1 MLRCQKHLAHG
12 VGLAS
17 RWGIAPQYTESMAGQ
32 LTRNARGAGVASN
45 NQIAV
50 PAAPFSQ
57 GALPAGGHPPWE
69 RYRSA
74 LRRYLW
80 LILVITAAGGA
91 LGVLAAT
98 RIRPRYE
105 AYSTIWINAES
116 QQARTSGPIRAEQ
129 LLNASSWPE
138 LLGSFA
144 ILDSV
149 ALKLRL
155 YVSPRAGTPAHAFDD
170 FAVRDRLT
178 PGAYELKLRH
188 ADHRFVLLDATG
200 TAVDSGA
207 IGDSIGVRRGFA
219 WAPTEA
225 QLNGASEIEFSL
237 TAPREAS
244 VALRGNMSTATS
256 RESSMLRIVL
266 SGRDPQLTAA
276 TLTAI
281 VTQFQ
286 ATAARLKT
294 RNLVEFANALDQQLS
309 YAAQQLREAEI
320 ALETFRVRTITLPSE
335 GGSVAAGL
343 EVTRDPVLHHFF
355 DQRLQLDSIRNDREL
370 LASTVQALG
379 QHRTTPLSLLSVPS
393 VHLAPELMSAITEL
407 SSKQAALRA
416 NLEIYTEQNP
426 KVATLRASID
436 QLANVEIPAMAAS
449 LVERLQRREQD
460 LDARVAGSSRELRQI
475 PTRTI
480 EEMRLRRNVD
490 TRLALYTTLK
500 GRYEE
505 ARLAEASSFPD
516 MSILDYPA
524 VPQYPSSSP
533 RLKILALAIAL
544 SFAASLALAFLMDYT
559 DRRFRYP
566 QQATDELGLDI
577 LGVVPRLDRE
587 RGAGARTEQ
596 AWQVTEAFRTLR
608 MSVSQAK
615 ESGPLLLTVT
625 SPSSGDGKSFVCSN
639 LALSFVS
646 AGYQTLLIDGD
657 VRRGSLHQI
666 FSLKAQPGL
675 TDYLAGNAP
684 LENVLNA
691 TESGLT
697 VVTSGSRGERT
708 PELLASKRM
717 IDVMSTLAGRFDV
730 IIVDSAPL
738 SAGIDPLVLATH
750 TTNLLM
756 VLRVGETD
764 RKLADAKLK
773 LVDRLPVRPL
783 GAVLNAAT
791 ATGSYRYYAYDYEAL
806 EISPPRA
813 SAFGKRMAAFRS

>member
-1 MLRCQKHLAHG
+1 MSGNLTR
-12 VGLAS
+12 
-17 RWGIAPQYTESMAGQ
+17 IAPGASVTSASSFGVQGQ
-32 LTRNARGAGVASN
+32 MGGQSTLGGSGA
-45 NQIAV
+45 
-50 PAAPFSQ
+50 
-57 GALPAGGHPPWE
+57 PPWE
-69 RYRSA
+69 RYLSA
-74 LRRYLW
+74 VRRYAW
-80 LILVITAAGGA
+80 GIIILTAIGGA
-91 LGVLAAT
+91 LGVVAAR

-116 QQARTSGPIRAEQ
+116 PQARTSGPIRAEQ

-149 ALKLRL
+149 ALKMRL
-155 YVSPRAGTPAHAFDD
+155 YLKPAPQAPAQAFDG
-170 FAVRDRLT
+170 FAVRDEFT
-178 PGAYELKLRH
+178 PGTYELRLRP
-188 ADHRFVLLDATG
+188 AAGRYVLSEARAG
-200 TAVDSGA
+200 IVDSGA
-207 IGDSIGVRRGFA
+207 VGDSIGVRQGLL
-219 WAPTEA
+219 WAPTA
-225 QLNGASEIEFSL
+225 ASLRGATTIPFAL
-237 TAPREAS
+237 TTPREAS
-244 VALRGNMSTATS
+244 VELRDRMSTTTT
-256 RESSMLRIVL
+256 RESSMLRITL
-266 SGRDPQLTAA
+266 TGRDPQLTAA

-370 LASTVQALG
+370 LASTLQALSD
-379 QHRTTPLSLLSVPS
+379 HTTTPLSLLAVPS
-393 VHLAPELMSAITEL
+393 VHLAPELMTALTEL
-407 SSKQAALRA
+407 SSKEAALRA
-416 NLEIYTEQNP
+416 DREIYTDQNA
-426 KVATLRASID
+426 KVINLRANID
-436 QLANVEIPAMAAS
+436 QLQNVEIPAMAAS
-449 LVERLQRREQD
+449 LIERLQRREQD

-524 VPQYPSSSP
+524 VPQRPSSSP
-533 RLKILALAIAL
+533 KLKLIGLAVVVSFGGALALAL
-544 SFAASLALAFLMDYT
+544 LLDYT

-566 QQATDELGLDI
+566 QQATQELGLDI
-577 LGVVPRLDRE
+577 LGVVPRLDSG
-587 RGAGARTEQ
+587 RGHARSEQ

-615 ESGPLLLTVT
+615 DAGPLMLTVT

-646 AGYQTLLIDGD
+646 AGYNTLLIDGD
-657 VRRGSLHQI
+657 VRRGTLHQI

-675 TDYLAGNAP
+675 TDYLAGNAT
-684 LENVLNA
+684 LGEILRSTEN
-691 TESGLT
+691 GLT
-697 VVTSGSRGERT
+697 VITSGSRGERA
-708 PELLASKRM
+708 PELLASKQM
-717 IDVMSTLAGRFDV
+717 ADVMGALAGRYDV
-730 IIVDSAPL
+730 VIVDSAPL

-750 TTNLLM
+750 TTNLLL

-764 RKLADAKLK
+764 RHLADAKLK
-773 LVDRLPVRPL
+773 LVDRLPVRAI
-783 GAVLNAAT
+783 GTVLNAAT
-791 ATGSYRYYAYDYEAL
+791 ASGSYRYYSYNYSDIEVAA
-806 EISPPRA
+806 PPA
-813 SAFGKRMAAFRS
+813 SSFGRRMAAFRS

>member
-1 MLRCQKHLAHG
+1 MEPDLLTGGGRTPNST
-12 VGLAS
+12 V
-17 RWGIAPQYTESMAGQ
+17 SMAGQ

-45 NQIAV
+45 SSYDVQ
-50 PAAPFSQ
+50 AAPFSQ
-57 GALPAGGHPPWE
+57 GTTPPAAHSPWE
-69 RYRSA
+69 RYQSA

-80 LILVITAAGGA
+80 LIIVISVAGGA
-91 LGVLAAT
+91 LGALAAS

-105 AYSTIWINAES
+105 AYSTIWINGES

-149 ALKLRL
+149 ALKMRL
-155 YVSPRAGTPAHAFDD
+155 YLAPAPGAPAHAFDR
-170 FAVRDRLT
+170 FAVRERLT
-178 PGAYELKLRH
+178 PGTYELKLRQT
-188 ADHRFVLLDATG
+188 DGRYTLLDATG
-200 TAVDSGA
+200 AGVDSGA
-207 IGDSIGVRRGFA
+207 IGDSIGVRRGFL

-225 QLNGASEIEFSL
+225 ELGGVTAIEFAL
-237 TAPREAS
+237 TTPREAS
-244 VALRGNMSTATS
+244 IALRGNMSTATS
-256 RESSMLRIVL
+256 RESSMLRIIL

-343 EVTRDPVLHHFF
+343 EVTRDPVLRHFF

-370 LASTVQALG
+370 LASTVQALRER
-379 QHRTTPLSLLSVPS
+379 RTTPLSLLSVPS
-393 VHLAPELMSAITEL
+393 VHLAPELMAAITEL

-416 NLEIYTEQNP
+416 NLEIYTDQNP
-426 KVATLRASID
+426 KVLALRTSID
-436 QLANVEIPAMAAS
+436 QLANVEIPGMAAS

-533 RLKILALAIAL
+533 KVRILALALAL
-544 SFAASLALAFLMDYT
+544 SFGGALAVAFLLDYT

-566 QQATDELGLDI
+566 QQATHELGLDI
-577 LGVVPRLDRE
+577 LGVVPRLARE
-587 RGAGARTEQ
+587 RGPGSRTEQ

-608 MSVSQAK
+608 MGVSQVK
-615 ESGPLLLTVT
+615 GSGPLLLTVT

-657 VRRGSLHQI
+657 VRRGALHQI
-666 FSLKAQPGL
+666 FSLKSQPGL
-675 TDYLAGNAP
+675 TDYLAGSAT
-684 LENVLNA
+684 LDEVLNS
-691 TESGLT
+691 TENGLT
-697 VVTSGSRGERT
+697 VVPSGSRGERS

-717 IDVMSTLAGRFDV
+717 ADIMSNVAARFDV
-730 IIVDSAPL
+730 VIVDSAPL

-791 ATGSYRYYAYDYEAL
+791 ATGAYRYYAYDYEAP
-806 EISPPRA
+806 EIAPTRSSPLGR
-813 SAFGKRMAAFRS
+813 RMAAFRA

>member
-1 MLRCQKHLAHG
+1 MESDLLAGGALTH
-12 VGLAS
+12 S
-17 RWGIAPQYTESMAGQ
+17 RTASMAGQ
-32 LTRNARGAGVASN
+32 LTRTARGTGVTPHSSFEP
-45 NQIAV
+45 
-50 PAAPFSQ
+50 PAAFPPQ
-57 GALPAGGHPPWE
+57 GPLPPSGHPPWE
-69 RYRSA
+69 RYLSA
-74 LRRYLW
+74 VRRYLW
-80 LILVITAAGGA
+80 AILGMTVIGGA
-91 LGVLAAT
+91 LGVFAAR

-105 AYSTIWINAES
+105 TYATIWINAES
-116 QQARTSGPIRAEQ
+116 PQARTTGPIRAEQ

-149 ALKLRL
+149 AVKLRL
-155 YVSPRAGTPAHAFDD
+155 YVKPADGAPAGLFEN
-170 FAVRDRLT
+170 FAAQEQFI
-178 PGAYELKLRH
+178 PGAYELTIRPEDNRYILTEAR
-188 ADHRFVLLDATG
+188 AGV
-200 TAVDSGA
+200 VDSGVV
-207 IGDSIGVRRGFA
+207 GDSIGRPRGFL
-219 WAPTEA
+219 WAPDA
-225 QLNGASEIEFSL
+225 A
-237 TAPREAS
+237 
-244 VALRGNMSTATS
+244 ALRGARSVGFVLITPRDASIDLRNRMSTATS
-256 RESSMLRIVL
+256 RESSMLRITL
-266 SGRDPQLTAA
+266 TGRDPKLTAA
-276 TLTAI
+276 TLTAM

-294 RNLVEFANALDQQLS
+294 RNLVEFASALDQQLS

-370 LASTVQALG
+370 LASTLQALRNG
-379 QHRTTPLSLLSVPS
+379 STTPLSLLAVPS
-393 VHLAPELMSAITEL
+393 VHLAPELMTAMTEL

-416 NLEIYTEQNP
+416 DREIYTDENP
-426 KVATLRASID
+426 KIVALRANID
-436 QLANVEIPAMAAS
+436 QLSNIEIPAMASS
-449 LVERLQRREQD
+449 LIERLGRREQD

-524 VPQYPSSSP
+524 VPQSPSSSP
-533 RLKILALAIAL
+533 KLKIIGLAIVM
-544 SFAASLALAFLMDYT
+544 SFGAAIAFVMLMDYT

-577 LGVVPRLDRE
+577 LGVVPRLQNGRKSDS
-587 RGAGARTEQ
+587 RTEQ
-596 AWQVTEAFRTLR
+596 AWQVTEAFRTVR

-657 VRRGSLHQI
+657 VRRGTLHQI
-666 FSLKAQPGL
+666 FSLGTQPGL
-675 TDYLAGNAP
+675 TDYLSGSAILGEI
-684 LENVLNA
+684 LRT

-697 VVTSGSRGERT
+697 VITSGSRGERA

-717 IDVMSTLAGRFDV
+717 SEMIAMLAGRYEV
-730 IIVDSAPL
+730 IIIDSAPL

-764 RKLADAKLK
+764 RRLADAKLRI
-773 LVDRLPVRPL
+773 VDRLPVRAI
-783 GAVLNAAT
+783 GAVLNAASV
-791 ATGSYRYYAYDYEAL
+791 TGSYRYYAYNYADVDVIA
-806 EISPPRA
+806 PPRTN
-813 SAFGKRMAAFRS
+813 FGKRMAAFRN

>member
-1 MLRCQKHLAHG
+1 
-12 VGLAS
+12 
-17 RWGIAPQYTESMAGQ
+17 MAGQ
-32 LTRNARGAGVASN
+32 LTRSPRVAGVTS
-45 NQIAV
+45 QTSIGPVIGV
-50 PAAPFSQ
+50 PPQ
-57 GALPAGGHPPWE
+57 GPPALSVPPPWE
-69 RYRSA
+69 RYLA
-74 LRRYLW
+74 AVRRYAW
-80 LILVITAAGGA
+80 LIVAITAAGGA
-91 LGVLAAT
+91 LGVLTAT
-98 RIRPRYE
+98 RTRPRYE

-116 QQARTSGPIRAEQ
+116 QQARNSGPIRAEQ
-129 LLNASSWPE
+129 LLNGSSWPE

-149 ALKLRL
+149 ALKMRL
-155 YVSPRAGTPAHAFDD
+155 YLAPAEGAPARAFDG
-170 FAVRDRLT
+170 FGVRDRLT
-178 PGAYELKLRH
+178 PGRYVLKLRH
-188 ADHRFVLLDATG
+188 DAGRYLLLDAEG

-207 IGDSIGVRRGFA
+207 IGDSVGIRRGFL
-219 WAPTEA
+219 WAPTA
-225 QLNGASEIEFSL
+225 TQLNNAPSIEFSL
-237 TAPREAS
+237 TTPREAS
-244 VALRGNMSTATS
+244 IRLRERMSTATS

-266 SGRDPQLTAA
+266 SGRDPQLTVA

-294 RNLVEFANALDQQLS
+294 RNLVEFANALDHQLS

-343 EVTRDPVLHHFF
+343 EVTRDPVLRHFF

-370 LASTVQALG
+370 LASTLQAIRE
-379 QHRTTPLSLLSVPS
+379 HRTTALSLLAVPS
-393 VHLAPELMSAITEL
+393 VHLAPELTTTIAEL

-426 KVATLRASID
+426 KVANLRTSIA
-436 QLANVEIPAMAAS
+436 QLGNVEIPAMAAS
-449 LVERLQRREQD
+449 LIERLQRRERD

-533 RLKILALAIAL
+533 KVRILAIAIAL
-544 SFAASLALAFLMDYT
+544 SLGGALAFAFLMDYT
-559 DRRFRYP
+559 DRRFHYP

-577 LGVVPRLDRE
+577 LGVVPRLE
-587 RGAGARTEQ
+587 PESGAASRTEQ

-615 ESGPLLLTVT
+615 DDGPLLLTVT
-625 SPSSGDGKSFVCSN
+625 SPSGGDGKSFVCSN
-639 LALSFVS
+639 LALSFVN

-666 FSLKAQPGL
+666 FSLKSQPGL
-675 TDYLAGNAP
+675 TNYLAGSATLDDVLKP
-684 LENVLNA
+684 TEN
-691 TESGLT
+691 GLS
-697 VVTSGSRGERT
+697 VVTSGSRSDRA

-717 IDVMSTLAGRFDV
+717 IDLMATLGARFDV

-773 LVDRLPVRPL
+773 LVDRLPIRPL

-791 ATGSYRYYAYDYEAL
+791 ATGSYRYYAYNYEAL
-806 EISPPRA
+806 EIAPAATEFRR
-813 SAFGKRMAAFRS
+813 RMTAFRS

>member
-1 MLRCQKHLAHG
+1 
-12 VGLAS
+12 
-17 RWGIAPQYTESMAGQ
+17 MAGQ
-32 LTRNARGAGVASN
+32 LTRTARGTGVTSN
-45 NQIAV
+45 SQFEL
-50 PAAPFSQ
+50 PAAFPHQ
-57 GALPAGGHPPWE
+57 GSLPPSGHPPWE
-69 RYRSA
+69 RYVSA
-74 LRRYLW
+74 VRRYLW
-80 LILVITAAGGA
+80 VILGITVIGGA
-91 LGVLAAT
+91 LGVVAAR

-105 AYSTIWINAES
+105 TYSTIWINAES
-116 QQARTSGPIRAEQ
+116 PQARTSGPIRAEQ

-149 ALKLRL
+149 AIKLRL
-155 YVSPRAGTPAHAFDD
+155 YVKPADGTPAGLFDD
-170 FAVRDRLT
+170 FAVQQQFI
-178 PGAYELKLRH
+178 PGAYELTVRPE
-188 ADHRFVLLDATG
+188 DNRYLLTDARG
-200 TAVDSGA
+200 ARVDSGVV
-207 IGDSIGVRRGFA
+207 GDSVGRQRGFL
-219 WAPTEA
+219 WAPDA
-225 QLNGASEIEFSL
+225 A
-237 TAPREAS
+237 
-244 VALRGNMSTATS
+244 ALRGATAVSFVLTTPRDASIDLRNRMSTATS
-256 RESSMLRIVL
+256 RESSMLRITL
-266 SGRDPQLTAA
+266 TGRDPKLTTA

-281 VTQFQ
+281 VNQFQ

-294 RNLVEFANALDQQLS
+294 RNLVEFASALDQQLS

-370 LASTVQALG
+370 LASTLQALREG
-379 QHRTTPLSLLSVPS
+379 RTTPLSLLAVPS
-393 VHLAPELMSAITEL
+393 VHLAPEMMTAMTEL

-416 NLEIYTEQNP
+416 DREIYTDENP
-426 KVATLRASID
+426 KIVALRTSID
-436 QLANVEIPAMAAS
+436 QLSNVEIPAMASS
-449 LVERLQRREQD
+449 LIERLNRREQD

-524 VPQYPSSSP
+524 VPQSPSSSP
-533 RLKILALAIAL
+533 KLKIIGLAIVM
-544 SFAASLALAFLMDYT
+544 SFGAAIAFVFLMDYT

-577 LGVVPRLDRE
+577 LGVVPRLE
-587 RGAGARTEQ
+587 RGRKSERTEQ
-596 AWQVTEAFRTLR
+596 AWQVTEAFRTVR

-615 ESGPLLLTVT
+615 DTGPLLLTVS

-657 VRRGSLHQI
+657 VRRGTLHQI
-666 FSLKAQPGL
+666 FSLTTQPGL
-675 TDYLAGNAP
+675 TDFLSGNA
-684 LENVLNA
+684 LLGEILRG

-697 VVTSGSRGERT
+697 VITSGSRGERA

-717 IDVMSTLAGRFDV
+717 AEMMATLAARYEV

-764 RKLADAKLK
+764 RRLADAKLRI
-773 LVDRLPVRPL
+773 VDRLPVRAI
-783 GAVLNAAT
+783 GAVLNAASV
-791 ATGSYRYYAYDYEAL
+791 TGSYRYYAYNYGDVDA
-806 EISPPRA
+806 IAPPKTNL
-813 SAFGKRMAAFRS
+813 GKRMAAFRN

>member
-1 MLRCQKHLAHG
+1 
-12 VGLAS
+12 
-17 RWGIAPQYTESMAGQ
+17 MAGQ
-32 LTRNARGAGVASN
+32 LTRSARVAGVTPN
-45 NQIAV
+45 NPYNA
-50 PAAPFSQ
+50 PAAFPPP
-57 GALPAGGHPPWE
+57 GPPHVAGHPPWE
-69 RYRSA
+69 RYFSA
-74 LRRYLW
+74 LRRYAW
-80 LILVITAAGGA
+80 VIIAITLVGGA
-91 LGVLAAT
+91 LGFLGAR

-105 AYSTIWINAES
+105 TYATIWINAES
-116 QQARTSGPIRAEQ
+116 PQARSSGPIRAEQ

-149 ALKLRL
+149 ALKMRL
-155 YVSPRAGTPAHAFDD
+155 YLRPAEGTPSGIFDD
-170 FAVRDRLT
+170 FAVAPQFS
-178 PGAYELKLRH
+178 PGAYELSVRPGIGSYVL
-188 ADHRFVLLDATG
+188 ADARG
-200 TAVDSGA
+200 TVIDSGA
-207 IGDSIGVRRGFA
+207 VGDSIGRQRGFL
-219 WAPTEA
+219 WAPTPVA
-225 QLNGASEIEFSL
+225 LRRAGTVNFAL
-237 TAPREAS
+237 TTPREAS
-244 VALRGNMSTATS
+244 IELRSRMSTATS

-266 SGRDPQLTAA
+266 SGRDPKLVAA

-294 RNLVEFANALDQQLS
+294 RNLVEFATALDQQLS

-335 GGSVAAGL
+335 GGSLAAGL

-370 LASTVQALG
+370 LTSTLQAL
-379 QHRTTPLSLLSVPS
+379 RDRRATPLSLLSVPS
-393 VHLAPELMSAITEL
+393 VHLAPELMTAMTEL

-416 NLEIYTEQNP
+416 EREVYTDENP
-426 KVATLRASID
+426 KIVALRTNID
-436 QLANVEIPAMAAS
+436 QLGNVEIPAMAAS
-449 LVERLQRREQD
+449 LIERLQRREQD

-533 RLKILALAIAL
+533 RLKIIGLAVMASFGAAIVL
-544 SFAASLALAFLMDYT
+544 VLLLDFT

-577 LGVVPRLDRE
+577 LGVVPRLEKGRN
-587 RGAGARTEQ
+587 ASSRTEQ
-596 AWQVTEAFRTLR
+596 AWQVTEAFRTVR

-615 ESGPLLLTVT
+615 DGGPLLLTVT

-646 AGYQTLLIDGD
+646 AGYETLLIDGD
-657 VRRGSLHQI
+657 VRRGTLHQI
-666 FSLKAQPGL
+666 FSLKTQPGL
-675 TDYLAGNAP
+675 TDYLSADATLP
-684 LENVLNA
+684 EVLRT

-697 VVTSGSRGERT
+697 VIASGSRGERA

-717 IDVMSTLAGRFDV
+717 VDLMATLGTRFDV
-730 IIVDSAPL
+730 IIIDSPPL

-764 RKLADAKLK
+764 RRLADAKLRI
-773 LVDRLPVRPL
+773 VDRLPVRPI
-783 GAVLNAAT
+783 GAVLNAA
-791 ATGSYRYYAYDYEAL
+791 AVTGSYRYYAYNYSDVEVMQ
-806 EISPPRA
+806 PPA
-813 SAFGKRMAAFRS
+813 TSFGKRLAAFRA

>member
-1 MLRCQKHLAHG
+1 MEPDLLGRGALPH
-12 VGLAS
+12 S
-17 RWGIAPQYTESMAGQ
+17 RTASMAGQ
-32 LTRNARGAGVASN
+32 LTRSPRGSGVASSSAFN
-45 NQIAV
+45 NP
-50 PAAPFSQ
+50 PAFPPEGQTHAA
-57 GALPAGGHPPWE
+57 GLPTWE
-69 RYRSA
+69 RYVTA
-74 LRRYLW
+74 VRRYAW
-80 LILVITAAGGA
+80 LIIAITLAGGA
-91 LGVLAAT
+91 LGVLGA
-98 RIRPRYE
+98 RLIRPRYE
-105 AYSTIWINAES
+105 TYATIWINAES
-116 QQARTSGPIRAEQ
+116 PQARTTGPIRAEQ

-149 ALKLRL
+149 ALQMRL
-155 YVSPRAGTPAHAFDD
+155 YLKPADGTPAGVFEH
-170 FAVRDRLT
+170 FAVEQQFV
-178 PGAYELKLRH
+178 PGAYELSVRPGDGRYVL
-188 ADHRFVLLDATG
+188 ADARGVE
-200 TAVDSGA
+200 VDSGA
-207 IGDSIGVRRGFA
+207 VGDSIGRRQGLR
-219 WAPTEA
+219 WAPDAASLE
-225 QLNGASEIEFSL
+225 GATAIPFIL
-237 TAPREAS
+237 TTPREA
-244 VALRGNMSTATS
+244 AIELRGRMSTVTS
-256 RESSMLRIVL
+256 GESSMLRIML
-266 SGRDPQLTAA
+266 TDRDPKLAAA

-281 VTQFQ
+281 VMQFQ

-294 RNLVEFANALDQQLS
+294 RNLVEFANALDSQLS

-370 LASTVQALG
+370 LASTVQAIRDG
-379 QHRTTPLSLLSVPS
+379 RTTPLALLAVPS
-393 VHLAPELMSAITEL
+393 VHLAPELMGAITEL
-407 SSKQAALRA
+407 SSKQATLRA
-416 NLEIYTEQNP
+416 DREVYTDENP
-426 KVATLRASID
+426 KVVALRNSIA
-436 QLANVEIPAMAAS
+436 QLGQVEIPGMAAS

-490 TRLALYTTLK
+490 TRLTLYTTLK

-524 VPQYPSSSP
+524 VPQRASSSP
-533 RLKILALAIAL
+533 KMKIIGLALVMSFGGAIAL
-544 SFAASLALAFLMDYT
+544 VLLLDQL

-566 QQATDELGLDI
+566 AQATEELGLDI
-577 LGVVPRLDRE
+577 LGVVPRLE
-587 RGAGARTEQ
+587 AGQRMGSRTEQ

-615 ESGPLLLTVT
+615 ETGPLLVTVT

-657 VRRGSLHQI
+657 VRRGTLHQI
-666 FSLKAQPGL
+666 FSLGTQPGL
-675 TDYLAGNAP
+675 TDYLTGSAALGSI
-684 LENVLNA
+684 LRA
-691 TESGLT
+691 TDNGLT
-697 VVTSGSRGERT
+697 LITAGSRGEHA

-717 IDVMSTLAGRFDV
+717 AELMGSVAGQYDVV
-730 IIVDSAPL
+730 IVDSAPL

-750 TTNLLM
+750 TTNLLL

-764 RKLADAKLK
+764 RRLAEAKLK
-773 LVDRLPVRPL
+773 IVDRLPVRAI
-783 GAVLNAAT
+783 GTVLNAASV
-791 ATGSYRYYAYDYEAL
+791 TGSYRYYAYNYAEV
-806 EISPPRA
+806 A
-813 SAFGKRMAAFRS
+813 SVPAPTKAFAKRMLAFRD